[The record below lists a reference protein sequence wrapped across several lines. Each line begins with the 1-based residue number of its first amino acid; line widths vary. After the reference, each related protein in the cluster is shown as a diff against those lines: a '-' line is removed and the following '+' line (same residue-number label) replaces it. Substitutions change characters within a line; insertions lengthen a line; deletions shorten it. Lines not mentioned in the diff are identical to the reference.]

1 MVPVQ
6 LRGHHF
12 LCMLTYRGFGYS
24 AEFTA
29 NMATK
34 ISYIRN
40 GAEIRLVEGADDI
53 CVGMSKACSHVT
65 GHDCGSHDIMAMDL
79 TARRDVEAALGR
91 DLDQSAPMSALDLS
105 ILRNA
110 FANGSIRAACE
121 GCSWFEVCNS
131 IVAEHYFGTQ
141 LLTIEP

>member
-34 ISYIRN
+34 ISDIRY
-40 GAEIRLVEGADDI
+40 GADIVLVEGPDDI
-53 CVGMSKACSHVT
+53 CAGMSKACSHAT
-65 GHDCGSHDIMAMDL
+65 GHDCGAHDIIAMDL

-91 DLDQSAPMSALDLS
+91 DLTHLAPMSASDLG
-105 ILRNA
+105 ILRKA
-110 FANGSIRAACE
+110 FADGSIRAACQ

-141 LLTIEP
+141 LLIIEP